1 LLEVIMQLLQRQGGE
16 KMAIPFSSSRGQRFS
31 WEEVC
36 TSAALETDHA
46 RIEER
51 IRVAEDTLMAR
62 LLELPRV
69 PEYQAE
75 IKALE
80 DALEEMVNLK
90 QERFGHWR

>member
-1 LLEVIMQLLQRQGGE
+1 
-16 KMAIPFSSSRGQRFS
+16 MAIPFSSSNGQQFS

-36 TSAALETDHA
+36 TVAALETDHA

-51 IRVAEDTLMAR
+51 IRVAEGTLMAR

-69 PEYQAE
+69 REHQVE

-80 DALEEMVNLK
+80 DSLK
-90 QERFGHWR
+90 AMLDLKRERFGHWR

>member
-1 LLEVIMQLLQRQGGE
+1 
-16 KMAIPFSSSRGQRFS
+16 MAIPFSSSRGQQFY

-36 TSAALETDHA
+36 TAAALETDHA

-51 IRVAEDTLMAR
+51 IRVAEETMMAR
-62 LLELPRV
+62 LLELPKS
-69 PEYQAE
+69 PEHLPE

-80 DALEEMVNLK
+80 DALKAMVNLK

>member
-1 LLEVIMQLLQRQGGE
+1 
-16 KMAIPFSSSRGQRFS
+16 MAIPFSSSRGQRFS

-36 TSAALETDHA
+36 TAATLETDKA

-51 IRVAEDTLMAR
+51 IRVAEGTLMAR
-62 LLELPRV
+62 LLELPKG
-69 PEYQAE
+69 PEHQAE

-80 DALEEMVNLK
+80 DALKAMVNLK

>member
-1 LLEVIMQLLQRQGGE
+1 
-16 KMAIPFSSSRGQRFS
+16 MATPFSSSRGERFS

-36 TSAALETDHA
+36 TAAALETDHV

-62 LLELPRV
+62 LLELPNR
-69 PEYQAE
+69 PEHLPE
-75 IKALE
+75 IRAVE
-80 DALEEMVNLK
+80 DALKAMVNLK